1 MNAIK
6 LSGMLQFVGGKPML
20 ILRDHEEGRIKVFQS
35 GVWIATVIPGPL
47 MGEKT
52 AEAILMGKEGDIAE
66 DEERTTWGGVA
77 WWLSEYQQSG
87 TRTCMDEDGFPAEW
101 DLDD

>member
-20 ILRDHEEGRIKVFQS
+20 ILRDHEEGRIKVFMG
-35 GVWIATVIPGPL
+35 GVWIATVGPGAVL
-47 MGEKT
+47 GVDT
-52 AEAILMGKEGDIAE
+52 EACLMGKEGDVE
-66 DEERTTWGGVA
+66 DVEERTTWGGGA
-77 WWLSEYQQSG
+77 WWLSAYQQHG
-87 TRTCMDEDGFPAEW
+87 TLTCMDEDGFPSEW

>member
-20 ILRDHEEGRIKVFQS
+20 ILRDHEQGRIKVFKS
-35 GVWIATVIPGPL
+35 GVWIATVGPGAVL
-47 MGEKT
+47 GVDT
-52 AEAILMGKEGDIAE
+52 EACLMGKEGDVE
-66 DEERTTWGGVA
+66 DVEERTTWGGVA
-77 WWLSEYQQSG
+77 WWLSEYQQHG
-87 TRTCMDEDGFPAEW
+87 TLTCMDEDGFPAQW